1 MKKVRLNEESLK
13 NLVKKI
19 YEVSNI
25 KEEDFEEDQTKNQQI
40 RRKIKIDYMVDRF
53 VNRFLEI
60 GEHHGPDFA
69 LEVLEE
75 LRNRLEEKYF
85 G

>member
-1 MKKVRLNEESLK
+1 MKQVRLNEERLR

-25 KEEDFEEDQTKNQQI
+25 KENFEEDQTKNQEI

-53 VNRFLEI
+53 ANRFLDI
-60 GEHHGPDFA
+60 GEHHGSDFA
-69 LEVLEE
+69 LEVLDE
-75 LRNRLEEKYF
+75 LRNRLEKKYF

>member
-1 MKKVRLNEESLK
+1 MKQVRLNEERLR

-25 KEEDFEEDQTKNQQI
+25 KENFEEDQTKNQEI

-53 VNRFLEI
+53 VNRFLDI
-60 GEHHGPDFA
+60 GEHHGSDFA
-69 LEVLEE
+69 LEVLDE
-75 LRNRLEEKYF
+75 LRNRLEKKYF